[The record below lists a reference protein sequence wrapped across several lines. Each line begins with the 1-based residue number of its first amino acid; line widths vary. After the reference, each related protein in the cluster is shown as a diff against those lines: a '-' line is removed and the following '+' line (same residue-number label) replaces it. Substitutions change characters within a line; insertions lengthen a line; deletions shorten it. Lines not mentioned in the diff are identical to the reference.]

1 MVNQLSVN
9 KTDSIM
15 IDSVHVKKS
24 DRKANRFNCG
34 RMSSILMYKSD
45 GGETMLLLNKTL
57 LRLARGLWQW
67 ILAIAAVSFLTL
79 VGTTAL
85 AEIVSQFLGSLFE
98 PQVVLSTVKSAVGAA
113 FLASVFTFLAQLVKG
128 LIEYKTAAKARST
141 MRKTIFSKVMELD
154 AGGIEKI
161 GPTSAI
167 TAAVDA
173 VEQMQAY
180 FSSYLPSLIFSVIA
194 PIYLFF
200 HLKNISL
207 IVAVL
212 LLFVS
217 LILFPLHNVFRGKI
231 EALRK
236 TYWRSLDDMTGYYM
250 DGLRGLTTLKLFD
263 RDREHSRVLG
273 EKADVLNKNIN
284 AFMKINFTSFLVT
297 ELLIYAAITVS
308 LVICITGM
316 RNGDITIAQAL
327 TVLMLSYSYFSAIRQ
342 LMSASHSALT
352 AISAAGKVEEILQ
365 TDTSRPYN
373 PELPADPEHFDGIR
387 MEHVSY
393 GYEGRSRALQDV
405 SLTIPRGSSVALVGL
420 SGCGKSTAAS
430 LLMRFCDPDQGTI
443 FIEGK
448 EYRSVTPQQLRTNI
462 AMVPQQVNLFS
473 GTIRENLLLADP
485 NANDEKLKEALSEAG
500 LGSFLKTLP
509 KGLDSDVGN
518 AGAALSGGQR
528 QKMGIA
534 RALLSE
540 AQYMIF
546 DEATSSVDPQSERE
560 IWETIGRLSKTRT
573 LIIISHR
580 MSTIQNANCIYVL
593 EKGVVAQR
601 GSHAELMQQGG
612 LYRELVTRQQA
623 MEVAE

>member
-1 MVNQLSVN
+1 
-9 KTDSIM
+9 
-15 IDSVHVKKS
+15 
-24 DRKANRFNCG
+24 
-34 RMSSILMYKSD
+34 
-45 GGETMLLLNKTL
+45 MLLLNKTL

-98 PQVVLSTVKSAVGAA
+98 PQVVLSTVKSVVGAA

>member
-1 MVNQLSVN
+1 
-9 KTDSIM
+9 
-15 IDSVHVKKS
+15 
-24 DRKANRFNCG
+24 
-34 RMSSILMYKSD
+34 MYKSD

-113 FLASVFTFLAQLVKG
+113 FLTSVFTFLAQLVKG

-448 EYRSVTPQQLRTNI
+448 EYRSVTPQQFRTNI

>member
-1 MVNQLSVN
+1 
-9 KTDSIM
+9 M

-79 VGTTAL
+79 VGTTVL

-128 LIEYKTAAKARST
+128 LIEYKTAAKARSI

-473 GTIRENLLLADP
+473 GTIRENLLLVDP

>member
-1 MVNQLSVN
+1 
-9 KTDSIM
+9 
-15 IDSVHVKKS
+15 
-24 DRKANRFNCG
+24 
-34 RMSSILMYKSD
+34 MYKSD

-128 LIEYKTAAKARST
+128 LIEYKTAAKARSI

-518 AGAALSGGQR
+518 AGVALSGGQR

>member
-1 MVNQLSVN
+1 
-9 KTDSIM
+9 
-15 IDSVHVKKS
+15 
-24 DRKANRFNCG
+24 
-34 RMSSILMYKSD
+34 
-45 GGETMLLLNKTL
+45 MLLLNKTL

-448 EYRSVTPQQLRTNI
+448 EYRSVTPQQ
-462 AMVPQQVNLFS
+462 VNLFS

>member
-1 MVNQLSVN
+1 
-9 KTDSIM
+9 
-15 IDSVHVKKS
+15 
-24 DRKANRFNCG
+24 
-34 RMSSILMYKSD
+34 MYKSD

-128 LIEYKTAAKARST
+128 LIEYKTAAKARSI

-200 HLKNISL
+200 HLKNISF

>member
-1 MVNQLSVN
+1 
-9 KTDSIM
+9 
-15 IDSVHVKKS
+15 
-24 DRKANRFNCG
+24 
-34 RMSSILMYKSD
+34 
-45 GGETMLLLNKTL
+45 MLLLNKTL

-263 RDREHSRVLG
+263 RDREHSHVLG

-612 LYRELVTRQQA
+612 LYRELVMRQQA

>member
-1 MVNQLSVN
+1 MS
-9 KTDSIM
+9 
-15 IDSVHVKKS
+15 KKS

-473 GTIRENLLLADP
+473 GTIRENLLLAYP

>member
-1 MVNQLSVN
+1 
-9 KTDSIM
+9 M

-500 LGSFLKTLP
+500 LGRFLKTLP

>member
-1 MVNQLSVN
+1 
-9 KTDSIM
+9 
-15 IDSVHVKKS
+15 
-24 DRKANRFNCG
+24 
-34 RMSSILMYKSD
+34 
-45 GGETMLLLNKTL
+45 MLLLNKTL
-57 LRLARGLWQW
+57 LRLAKGLWQW

-98 PQVVLSTVKSAVGAA
+98 PQVVLSTAKSAVSAA
-113 FLASVFTFLAQLVKG
+113 FLTSLFTFFAQLVKG
-128 LIEYKTAAKARST
+128 LLEYKTAANARST

-207 IVAVL
+207 IVAIL
-212 LLFVS
+212 LLCVS
-217 LILFPLHNVFRGKI
+217 LILFPLHNIFRGKI

-308 LVICITGM
+308 LVICIIGM
-316 RNGDITIAQAL
+316 KNGTITIAQSL

-342 LMSASHSALT
+342 LMNASHSALT

-365 TDTSRPYN
+365 TDTARPYN
-373 PELPADPEHFDGIR
+373 PDLPTDPEHFDGIR

-393 GYEGRSRALQDV
+393 GYEDRSRALQDV
-405 SLTIPRGSSVALVGL
+405 SLTIPRGSSIALVGL

-430 LLMRFCDPDQGTI
+430 LLMRFCDPDQGAI
-443 FIEGK
+443 FIGGK
-448 EYRSVTPQQLRTNI
+448 DYKSITPQQLRTNI

-485 NANDEKLKEALSEAG
+485 SASDEKLKEALSEAG
-500 LGSFLKTLP
+500 LGSFLQTLP

-534 RALLSE
+534 RALLSD

-546 DEATSSVDPQSERE
+546 DEATSSVDPKSERE

-593 EKGVVAQR
+593 EKGVVAQH
-601 GSHAELMQQGG
+601 GSHEELMQQGG

>member
-1 MVNQLSVN
+1 
-9 KTDSIM
+9 
-15 IDSVHVKKS
+15 
-24 DRKANRFNCG
+24 
-34 RMSSILMYKSD
+34 MYKSD

-373 PELPADPEHFDGIR
+373 PELSADPEHFDGIR

-546 DEATSSVDPQSERE
+546 DESTSSVDPQSERE

>member
-1 MVNQLSVN
+1 
-9 KTDSIM
+9 
-15 IDSVHVKKS
+15 
-24 DRKANRFNCG
+24 
-34 RMSSILMYKSD
+34 MYKSD

-128 LIEYKTAAKARST
+128 LIEYKTAAKARSI

-373 PELPADPEHFDGIR
+373 PELPADPEHFDGIS

-546 DEATSSVDPQSERE
+546 DEATSSVDLQSERE

>member
-1 MVNQLSVN
+1 
-9 KTDSIM
+9 
-15 IDSVHVKKS
+15 
-24 DRKANRFNCG
+24 
-34 RMSSILMYKSD
+34 MYKSD

-560 IWETIGRLSKTRT
+560 IWEMIGRLSKTRT

>member
-1 MVNQLSVN
+1 
-9 KTDSIM
+9 
-15 IDSVHVKKS
+15 
-24 DRKANRFNCG
+24 
-34 RMSSILMYKSD
+34 MYKSD

-231 EALRK
+231 GALRK

>member
-1 MVNQLSVN
+1 
-9 KTDSIM
+9 
-15 IDSVHVKKS
+15 
-24 DRKANRFNCG
+24 
-34 RMSSILMYKSD
+34 MYKSD

-128 LIEYKTAAKARST
+128 LIEYKTAAKARSI

-200 HLKNISL
+200 HLKNISF

-373 PELPADPEHFDGIR
+373 PELSADPEHFDGIR

>member
-1 MVNQLSVN
+1 
-9 KTDSIM
+9 
-15 IDSVHVKKS
+15 
-24 DRKANRFNCG
+24 
-34 RMSSILMYKSD
+34 MSSILLYKSD

>member
-1 MVNQLSVN
+1 
-9 KTDSIM
+9 
-15 IDSVHVKKS
+15 
-24 DRKANRFNCG
+24 
-34 RMSSILMYKSD
+34 MYKSD

-128 LIEYKTAAKARST
+128 LIEYKTAAKARSI

-500 LGSFLKTLP
+500 LGSFLKMLP

>member
-1 MVNQLSVN
+1 
-9 KTDSIM
+9 
-15 IDSVHVKKS
+15 
-24 DRKANRFNCG
+24 
-34 RMSSILMYKSD
+34 MYKSD

-393 GYEGRSRALQDV
+393 GYKGRSRALQDV

>member
-1 MVNQLSVN
+1 
-9 KTDSIM
+9 
-15 IDSVHVKKS
+15 
-24 DRKANRFNCG
+24 
-34 RMSSILMYKSD
+34 
-45 GGETMLLLNKTL
+45 MLLLNKTL

-113 FLASVFTFLAQLVKG
+113 FIASVFTFLAQLVKG

-500 LGSFLKTLP
+500 LVSFLKTLP

-518 AGAALSGGQR
+518 AGVALSGGQR

>member
-1 MVNQLSVN
+1 
-9 KTDSIM
+9 
-15 IDSVHVKKS
+15 
-24 DRKANRFNCG
+24 
-34 RMSSILMYKSD
+34 
-45 GGETMLLLNKTL
+45 MLLLNKTL

-128 LIEYKTAAKARST
+128 LIEYKTAAKARSI

-365 TDTSRPYN
+365 IDTSRPYN

>member
-1 MVNQLSVN
+1 MS
-9 KTDSIM
+9 
-15 IDSVHVKKS
+15 KKS

-141 MRKTIFSKVMELD
+141 MLKTIFSKVMELD

-327 TVLMLSYSYFSAIRQ
+327 TVLMLSYSYFSTIRQ

>member
-1 MVNQLSVN
+1 
-9 KTDSIM
+9 
-15 IDSVHVKKS
+15 
-24 DRKANRFNCG
+24 
-34 RMSSILMYKSD
+34 MYKSD

-128 LIEYKTAAKARST
+128 LIEYKTAAKARSI

-373 PELPADPEHFDGIR
+373 PELLADPEHFDGIR

-518 AGAALSGGQR
+518 AGAVFSGGQR

>member
-1 MVNQLSVN
+1 
-9 KTDSIM
+9 
-15 IDSVHVKKS
+15 
-24 DRKANRFNCG
+24 
-34 RMSSILMYKSD
+34 MYKSD

-373 PELPADPEHFDGIR
+373 PELPADPEHFDGLR

>member
-1 MVNQLSVN
+1 
-9 KTDSIM
+9 
-15 IDSVHVKKS
+15 
-24 DRKANRFNCG
+24 
-34 RMSSILMYKSD
+34 
-45 GGETMLLLNKTL
+45 MLLLNKTL

-67 ILAIAAVSFLTL
+67 ILAIAAVSFLTI

-128 LIEYKTAAKARST
+128 LIEYKTAAKARSI

>member
-1 MVNQLSVN
+1 
-9 KTDSIM
+9 
-15 IDSVHVKKS
+15 
-24 DRKANRFNCG
+24 
-34 RMSSILMYKSD
+34 MYKSD

-128 LIEYKTAAKARST
+128 LIEYKTAAKARSI

-297 ELLIYAAITVS
+297 ELLIYVAITVS

>member
-1 MVNQLSVN
+1 
-9 KTDSIM
+9 
-15 IDSVHVKKS
+15 
-24 DRKANRFNCG
+24 
-34 RMSSILMYKSD
+34 
-45 GGETMLLLNKTL
+45 MLLLNKTL

-128 LIEYKTAAKARST
+128 LIEYKTAAKARSI

-393 GYEGRSRALQDV
+393 GYEGRSRALQGV

>member
-1 MVNQLSVN
+1 
-9 KTDSIM
+9 
-15 IDSVHVKKS
+15 
-24 DRKANRFNCG
+24 
-34 RMSSILMYKSD
+34 
-45 GGETMLLLNKTL
+45 MLLLNKTL

-141 MRKTIFSKVMELD
+141 MLKTIFSKVMELD

-167 TAAVDA
+167 PAAVDA

>member
-1 MVNQLSVN
+1 
-9 KTDSIM
+9 
-15 IDSVHVKKS
+15 
-24 DRKANRFNCG
+24 
-34 RMSSILMYKSD
+34 MYKSD

-113 FLASVFTFLAQLVKG
+113 FLASVFTFFAQLVKG

-365 TDTSRPYN
+365 TDTYRPYN

-448 EYRSVTPQQLRTNI
+448 EYRSVTPQQFRTNI

>member
-1 MVNQLSVN
+1 MS
-9 KTDSIM
+9 
-15 IDSVHVKKS
+15 KKS

-98 PQVVLSTVKSAVGAA
+98 PQMVLSTVKSAVGAA

-448 EYRSVTPQQLRTNI
+448 EYRSVTPQQFRTNI

>member
-1 MVNQLSVN
+1 
-9 KTDSIM
+9 
-15 IDSVHVKKS
+15 
-24 DRKANRFNCG
+24 
-34 RMSSILMYKSD
+34 
-45 GGETMLLLNKTL
+45 MLLLNKTL

-113 FLASVFTFLAQLVKG
+113 FLASVFTFFAQLVKG

>member
-1 MVNQLSVN
+1 
-9 KTDSIM
+9 M

-393 GYEGRSRALQDV
+393 GYEGRIRALQDV

>member
-1 MVNQLSVN
+1 
-9 KTDSIM
+9 
-15 IDSVHVKKS
+15 
-24 DRKANRFNCG
+24 
-34 RMSSILMYKSD
+34 
-45 GGETMLLLNKTL
+45 MLLLNKTL

-250 DGLRGLTTLKLFD
+250 DGLHGLTTLKLFD

>member
-1 MVNQLSVN
+1 
-9 KTDSIM
+9 
-15 IDSVHVKKS
+15 
-24 DRKANRFNCG
+24 
-34 RMSSILMYKSD
+34 MYKSD

-128 LIEYKTAAKARST
+128 LIEYKTAAKARSI

-236 TYWRSLDDMTGYYM
+236 MYWRSLDDMTGYYM

-448 EYRSVTPQQLRTNI
+448 EYRSVTPQQFRTNI

>member
-1 MVNQLSVN
+1 MS
-9 KTDSIM
+9 
-15 IDSVHVKKS
+15 KKS

-113 FLASVFTFLAQLVKG
+113 FIASVFTFLAQLVKG

-448 EYRSVTPQQLRTNI
+448 EYRSVTPQQFRTNI

-573 LIIISHR
+573 LIVISHR

>member
-1 MVNQLSVN
+1 
-9 KTDSIM
+9 
-15 IDSVHVKKS
+15 
-24 DRKANRFNCG
+24 
-34 RMSSILMYKSD
+34 
-45 GGETMLLLNKTL
+45 MLLLNKTL

-128 LIEYKTAAKARST
+128 LIEYKTAAKARSI

-207 IVAVL
+207 IVAML

-509 KGLDSDVGN
+509 KGLDSDMGN

>member
-1 MVNQLSVN
+1 
-9 KTDSIM
+9 
-15 IDSVHVKKS
+15 
-24 DRKANRFNCG
+24 
-34 RMSSILMYKSD
+34 MYKSD

-167 TAAVDA
+167 TVAVDA

-373 PELPADPEHFDGIR
+373 PELPADPEYFDGIR

-528 QKMGIA
+528 QKMEIA

>member
-1 MVNQLSVN
+1 
-9 KTDSIM
+9 
-15 IDSVHVKKS
+15 
-24 DRKANRFNCG
+24 
-34 RMSSILMYKSD
+34 MYKSD

-200 HLKNISL
+200 HLKNISF

-546 DEATSSVDPQSERE
+546 DESTSSVDPQSERE